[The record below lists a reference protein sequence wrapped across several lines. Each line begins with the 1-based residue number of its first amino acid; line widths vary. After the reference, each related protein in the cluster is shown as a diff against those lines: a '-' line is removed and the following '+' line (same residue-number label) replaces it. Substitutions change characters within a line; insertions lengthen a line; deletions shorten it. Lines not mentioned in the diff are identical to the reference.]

1 VLQSG
6 YGALASTFRG
16 LRHRNF
22 RLWFFGQLTSLV
34 GTWMQTIAQN
44 WLVYE
49 LTGSA
54 RDLGIVNF
62 VGAIPLVPL
71 TLYAGAIVDRF
82 EKRKVIFWCQAAM
95 MVLAFLLAALC
106 WTGTVRF
113 WHVLLLA
120 FLLGAVQALD
130 TPARQAFVVELV
142 GREDLSNAIA
152 LNSGIFHAARVLG
165 PAAAGVLIAVSGVAG
180 AFFINGASFLAVLFV
195 LFLMDVALIRRTG
208 GGRESA
214 KDLLGGVRYLRR
226 ERLPRAVVVLIS
238 LSALFAMPYHVLIPI
253 YAKEIFGRGAEG
265 YGVLMSA
272 AGVGAV
278 LGSLYSASHRVGA
291 RKGAAITAG
300 SLTFPFLLLA
310 FAFCRSYPAAI
321 LLLVGVGFAFVL
333 QNAPAN
339 SMLQELV
346 PDHLRGRVMAI
357 YVSLFLGFL
366 RVGSLLLGG
375 LAAMTS
381 APVALAALAAA
392 GLLVALGVRFR
403 YPEPHRAAE
412 PREEEPLSLPE
423 GATPQ
428 GGSPLQRYGYYRIDV
443 ENGRVRET
451 FLRVRPAGKT
461 R

>member
-1 VLQSG
+1 VPLVRT
-6 YGALASTFRG
+6 GALASTFRG

-44 WLVYE
+44 WLVYQ

-54 RDLGIVNF
+54 RDLGLVNF

-71 TLYAGAIVDRF
+71 TLYAGAIADRF

-130 TPARQAFVVELV
+130 TPARQAFVVDLV
-142 GREDLSNAIA
+142 GKEDLSNAIA
-152 LNSGIFHAARVLG
+152 LNSGVFHAARVLG

-180 AFFINGASFLAVLFV
+180 AFFINGASFLAVLFG

-208 GGRESA
+208 AGHESA
-214 KDLLGGVRYLRR
+214 KDLLGGARYLRK

-253 YAKEIFGRGAEG
+253 YAREIFGRGAEG

-278 LGSLYSASHRVGA
+278 LGSLYSASRRVGA
-291 RKGAAITAG
+291 HKGAAITAG

-321 LLLVGVGFAFVL
+321 LLLVGVGFAFVV

-339 SMLQELV
+339 SLLQELV

-357 YVSLFLGFL
+357 YVSLFLGLL

-381 APVALAALAAA
+381 APTALSALAGA
-392 GLLVALGVRFR
+392 GLLVGLWVRFR
-403 YPEPHRAAE
+403 YPELRRAA
-412 PREEEPLSLPE
+412 
-423 GATPQ
+423 
-428 GGSPLQRYGYYRIDV
+428 
-443 ENGRVRET
+443 
-451 FLRVRPAGKT
+451 
-461 R
+461 